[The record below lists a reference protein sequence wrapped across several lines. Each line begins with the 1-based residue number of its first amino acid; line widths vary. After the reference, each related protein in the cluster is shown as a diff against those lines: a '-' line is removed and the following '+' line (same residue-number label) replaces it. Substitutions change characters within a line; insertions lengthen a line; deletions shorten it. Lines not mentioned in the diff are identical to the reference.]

1 MSQSLPAV
9 STEQVAAFVDLARR
23 GSLREAARES
33 HVTEQGLRNRLLA
46 LEKRLGVEL
55 YHKSRGRR
63 LRSPLTPQGEA
74 FLPHARAFLDRARQ
88 MGELFGAA
96 GPREVHVAATEYLIL
111 YVLIKAVRRFHASNP
126 GVRVRLSARTEADV
140 EAALLRDPDVDLG
153 VAAPYEAGGEL
164 DYTHLFSLDWSLITP
179 PRHPLLRTPR
189 LKLAHLAETP
199 LIVFERGS
207 TGRQHVMDAFRAQGV
222 TPLVAMEM
230 TTTEIVVRM
239 VEAGLG
245 VSVVPLMPDG
255 SVTRGRKVGVRSL
268 GGQIPP
274 IHSGVLRRR
283 GDEPS
288 AEVRAFIASLPG
300 APA

>member
-1 MSQSLPAV
+1 M
-9 STEQVAAFVDLARR
+9 
-23 GSLREAARES
+23 
-33 HVTEQGLRNRLLA
+33 

-63 LRSPLTPQGEA
+63 LLSPLTAQGEA

-88 MGELFGAA
+88 MGELFGTA

-111 YVLIKAVRRFHASNP
+111 YVLIGAVRRFHASNP
-126 GVRVRLSARTEADV
+126 GVRVRLSTRTEAEV

-153 VAAPYEAGGEL
+153 VAAPYESGAEL
-164 DYTHLFSLDWSLITP
+164 DYQHLFSLDWSLIAP
-179 PRHPLLRTPR
+179 PKHPLLSKPR
-189 LKLAHLAETP
+189 LVLSQLAQSP

-207 TGRQHVMDAFRAQGV
+207 TGRQHVMDAFHARGLS
-222 TPLVAMEM
+222 PLVAMEM
-230 TTTEIVVRM
+230 TTTEIAVRM

-245 VSVVPLMPDG
+245 ISLVPLMPDG

-268 GGQIPP
+268 GAQIPP

-283 GDEPS
+283 GDESSP
-288 AEVRAFIASLPG
+288 EVLAFIASLKG
-300 APA
+300 SLT